1 MLVEP
6 NAHRGDPFGKIDR
19 AYSYRDGAHCQSPLV
34 PRTRDGRLAVINQ
47 EC

>member
-19 AYSYRDGAHCQSPLV
+19 AHSYRDGAHCQV
-34 PRTRDGRLAVINQ
+34 PFFRAR
-47 EC
+47 